1 MIPLLLGF
9 AAACVVTDLRS
20 RRIPN
25 WLTVAG
31 AVSGFGFHAWR
42 AGSEGLGFAG
52 MGFGAAFGIY
62 AVLFLLRGMGAGD
75 LKMMAAMGAIAG
87 WSNWLLLFVL
97 SAVIGGMVALIVIVA
112 RGRVGQT
119 WRNLRRLPEQKLGQ
133 PESLALP
140 HAPVVAVAAV
150 FTAIAM
156 HGQ

>member
-1 MIPLLLGF
+1 MIPLLLVF
-9 AAACVVTDLRS
+9 AAACAVTDLHS

-25 WLTVAG
+25 WLTMTGVL
-31 AVSGFGFHAWR
+31 SGFGFHAWR
-42 AGSEGLGFAG
+42 AGWEGLGFAG
-52 MGFGAAFGIY
+52 LGFGAALGIY
-62 AVLFLLRGMGAGD
+62 AVLFLLRGRGAGD
-75 LKMMAAMGAIAG
+75 LKMMAAMGAMIG

-119 WRNLRRLPEQKLGQ
+119 WRNLRRLPEQKLGNA
-133 PESLALP
+133 ESLALP

-156 HGQ
+156 RGQ

>member
-1 MIPLLLGF
+1 MIPLLLVF
-9 AAACVVTDLRS
+9 AAACAVTDLRS

-31 AVSGFGFHAWR
+31 ALSGFGYHAWR
-42 AGSEGLGFAG
+42 AGWEGIAFAG
-52 MGFGAAFGIY
+52 LGFGAAFGIY
-62 AVLFLLRGMGAGD
+62 SILFLLRGMGAGD
-75 LKMMAAMGAIAG
+75 LKMMAAMGAMIG

-97 SAVIGGMVALIVIVA
+97 SAVIGGLVAVIAIVA
-112 RGRVGQT
+112 RGRVRQT
-119 WRNLRRLPEQKLGQ
+119 WQNLWRLSEQKLGK

-156 HGQ
+156 RGQ

>member
-9 AAACVVTDLRS
+9 AAACALTDLRS

-31 AVSGFGFHAWR
+31 ALSGFGLHAWQTGW
-42 AGSEGLGFAG
+42 AGLAFAGQGFA
-52 MGFGAAFGIY
+52 AAFGIY
-62 AVLFLLRGMGAGD
+62 AVLFLLRGRGAGD
-75 LKMMAAMGAIAG
+75 LKMMAALGAIIG

-97 SAVIGGMVALIVIVA
+97 SAVIGGLVALIVIVA

-119 WRNLRRLPEQKLGQ
+119 IRNLRRLPEQKLGQ
-133 PESLALP
+133 PGSLALP

>member
-1 MIPLLLGF
+1 MIPLLLVF
-9 AAACVVTDLRS
+9 AAACAATDLRS

-31 AVSGFGFHAWR
+31 ALSGFAFHGWR
-42 AGSEGLGFAG
+42 AGWDGLGFAG

-75 LKMMAAMGAIAG
+75 LKMMAGMGAIIG

-97 SAVIGGMVALIVIVA
+97 SAAIGGLVALIVIVA

-133 PESLALP
+133 AGSLALP

-156 HGQ
+156 RGQ